1 MTEAAITT
9 GQNAAAGAGSAQA
22 AGAAAGQNAA
32 TGANGAGTPAAAAG
46 SEAKWYAPLSP
57 SKEAA
62 DYIEGKGFK
71 NFDDV
76 TKSYR
81 ELEGKIAAKGVLIP
95 KDDAPPTEWGEF
107 WKSLGRPDRAE
118 AYAIEAHDPAYQFSD
133 SDKALHAELQKA
145 AFEAG
150 LTPKQWQRL
159 NNGYNGVIGKVL
171 ADVKQ
176 MQAAEEKA
184 GEAAI
189 GDWEATIRKN
199 GGDPTKAKALA
210 QTAAMNLIPK
220 DSPLYGQIEKALA
233 LDGKPGSGSAAIV
246 DLFHRIG
253 TMMGESG
260 GVLKAGGQS
269 GPLTGPQAQVEHS
282 KMASDPNIA
291 KILMDPQHPNYKA
304 TRERWNQ
311 LLETITKEE
320 LARTAQGA

>member
-1 MTEAAITT
+1 MTEAAV
-9 GQNAAAGAGSAQA
+9 NAGTGSAGA
-22 AGAAAGQNAA
+22 AGAAAGAQAGAA
-32 TGANGAGTPAAAAG
+32 GQASNGQGANGHDAAG
-46 SEAKWYAPLSP
+46 EAKWYAPMNP

-107 WKSLGRPDRAE
+107 WKSLGRPDKAE
-118 AYAIEAHDPAYQFSD
+118 AYAIEAHDPAYQFTD
-133 SDKALHAELQKA
+133 ADKALHAELQKA

-171 ADVKQ
+171 ADVKE
-176 MQAAEEKA
+176 MQAAEQKA
-184 GEAAI
+184 GETAI
-189 GDWEATIRKN
+189 GEWEATIRKN

-210 QTAAMNLIPK
+210 QTAAQTIIPK

-260 GVLKAGGQS
+260 GVLKAGGPS
-269 GPLTGPQAQVEHS
+269 GPLTGPQAQVELD
-282 KMASDPNIA
+282 KMTNDPNVA
-291 KILMDPQHPNYKA
+291 KVLMNPQHANYKA

-311 LLETITKEE
+311 LLDTITKEE
-320 LARTAQGA
+320 LARAAQGGA